1 MVSPCGLLDDFGF
14 AALPLG
20 SAVRLV
26 SDVPSNSE
34 EVCKSPPA
42 AVTEDE
48 VGGRD
53 VDGDGGSDS
62 EAVDVVRGDEGG
74 GIMVELEVAAVAVA
88 VHVAEVHVVC
98 CSTDK
103 SVDTVEDG
111 GEEGCDVETGLPAT
125 GSGDDVVATDEVDI
139 HIVGMSSTSKGTNG
153 SKGGGTWEAMSEYES
168 LVASPVGIDRGGG
181 GRTTGRTRSQTGRHR
196 PGNGSRSHA
205 RSTTRL
211 PSMA

>member
-1 MVSPCGLLDDFGF
+1 MLDDFGF

-34 EVCKSPPA
+34 EVCKSPPT

-74 GIMVELEVAAVAVA
+74 GIMVELEVAAVAV
-88 VHVAEVHVVC
+88 VHVVC

-139 HIVGMSSTSKGTNG
+139 HIVGTSSTSKGPNG